1 MQFKYT
7 KVASVEEALELLA
20 VGGGAAKVIA
30 GGTDLL
36 VNIQEGLES
45 PPELIDIG
53 GIAELKGI
61 EEKDGMIELGPLV
74 THADVLGSEL
84 LRKKAPVLV
93 AACSEIGAVQIRYRA
108 TIGGNIATASPS
120 GDTVPALY
128 ALGAIV
134 VIRGGQGEREI
145 AIEDFFTGVK
155 RTVLESGE
163 LIVKIRFPGMAESA
177 RSFFKKLG
185 QRKALAIAKVSV
197 AGYLDFQDGVVKEA
211 RIALGAVA
219 TTVIRAEK
227 AEELLK
233 GKKLSEEVIVEAGL
247 LTKEAS
253 KAITDIRSNAEY
265 RDEMAGLLMTRGLKD
280 ILKSSNL

>member
-1 MQFKYT
+1 MQFEYT
-7 KVASVEEALELLA
+7 KAASVEEALELLA
-20 VGGGAAKVIA
+20 AGGGEAKVLA

-53 GIAELKGI
+53 GLTELKGI

-74 THADVLGSEL
+74 THAEIIDSEL
-84 LRKKAPVLV
+84 LQKKAAVLV
-93 AACSEIGAVQIRYRA
+93 EACSEVGAVQIRYRA

-120 GDTVPALY
+120 GDTVPAFY
-128 ALGAIV
+128 VLGARV
-134 VIRGGQGEREI
+134 VLRGGEGEREI

-155 RTVLESGE
+155 RTVLQPGE
-163 LIVKIRFPGMAESA
+163 LIVKIRFPVMSESA
-177 RSFFKKLG
+177 RSFFRKLG

-197 AGYLDFQDGVVKEA
+197 AGYFDFKDEMVEEA

-227 AEELLK
+227 AEELLN
-233 GKKLSEEVIVEAGL
+233 GKKLSDELIAEAGR
-247 LTKEAS
+247 LTTEAS

-265 RDEMAGLLMTRGLKD
+265 RDEMAGLLLTRGLKD
-280 ILKSSNL
+280 ILKSLI

>member
-1 MQFKYT
+1 MQFEYT
-7 KVASVEEALELLA
+7 KAASIEEALDLLA
-20 VGGGAAKVIA
+20 AGGGEAKVIA

-45 PPELIDIG
+45 PPALIDIG
-53 GIAELKGI
+53 GIADLKGI
-61 EEKDGMIELGPLV
+61 EEKDGIIELGSLV
-74 THADVLGSEL
+74 THAEVLGSEL
-84 LRKKAPVLV
+84 LREKAPVLV
-93 AACSEIGAVQIRYRA
+93 SACSEVGAVQIRYRA

-120 GDTVPALY
+120 GDTVPAFY
-128 ALGAIV
+128 VLGARV
-134 VIRGGQGEREI
+134 AIRGGEGEREI

-155 RTVLESGE
+155 RTVLEPGE
-163 LIVKIRFPGMAESA
+163 LIVKIRFPGMPESA

-197 AGYLDFQDGVVKEA
+197 AGYLDFKDGLVEEA

-227 AEELLK
+227 AEEALK
-233 GKKLSEEVIVEAGL
+233 GKELSDEVIEEAGR
-247 LTKEAS
+247 LTTEAS

-265 RDEMAGLLMTRGLKD
+265 RDEMAGLLLTRGLKD
-280 ILKSSNL
+280 ILKSLI

>member
-1 MQFKYT
+1 MQFEYT

-20 VGGGAAKVIA
+20 AGEGEAKVIA

-36 VNIQEGLES
+36 VNILEGLES
-45 PPELIDIG
+45 PPALIDIG
-53 GIAELKGI
+53 ELTELKGI
-61 EEKDGMIELGPLV
+61 EEKEGMIELGPLV
-74 THADVLGSEL
+74 THAEVEGSEL
-84 LRKKAPVLV
+84 LRKKAEVLV
-93 AACSEIGAVQIRYRA
+93 SACSEVGAVQIRYRG

-128 ALGAIV
+128 ALGATV

-155 RTVLESGE
+155 RTVLEPTE
-163 LIVKIRFPGMAESA
+163 LIVKIRFPGVPESA
-177 RSFFKKLG
+177 RTFFKKLG

-197 AGYLDFQDGVVKEA
+197 AGYLDFKDGVVEEA

-219 TTVIRAEK
+219 PTVIRAEK
-227 AEELLK
+227 AEQSLK
-233 GKKLSEEVIVEAGL
+233 GKELSGEVIAEAGR
-247 LTKEAS
+247 LTTEVS

-265 RDEMAGLLMTRGLKD
+265 RDEMAGLLLTRSLEE
-280 ILKSSNL
+280 ILKSKI

>member
-1 MQFKYT
+1 MQFEYT
-7 KVASVEEALELLA
+7 KAASVEEALELLA
-20 VGGGAAKVIA
+20 AGGGEAKVLA

-45 PPELIDIG
+45 PLELIDIG
-53 GIAELKGI
+53 GVTELKGI

-74 THADVLGSEL
+74 THAEIIDSEL
-84 LRKKAPVLV
+84 LRKKAAVLV
-93 AACSEIGAVQIRYRA
+93 EACSEVGAVQIRYRA

-120 GDTVPALY
+120 GDTVPAFY
-128 ALGAIV
+128 VLGARV
-134 VIRGGQGEREI
+134 VLRGGEGEREI

-155 RTVLESGE
+155 RTVLQPGE
-163 LIVKIRFPGMAESA
+163 LIVKIRFPVMPESA
-177 RSFFKKLG
+177 RSFFRKLG

-197 AGYLDFQDGVVKEA
+197 AGYFDFKDEMVEEA

-233 GKKLSEEVIVEAGL
+233 GKKLSDELIAEAGR
-247 LTKEAS
+247 LTTEAS

-265 RDEMAGLLMTRGLKD
+265 RDEMAGLLLTRGLKD
-280 ILKSSNL
+280 ILKSLI

>member
-1 MQFKYT
+1 MQFEYT
-7 KVASVEEALELLA
+7 KAASVEEALELLA
-20 VGGGAAKVIA
+20 AGGGEAKVLA

-45 PPELIDIG
+45 PLELIDIG
-53 GIAELKGI
+53 GVTELKGI

-74 THADVLGSEL
+74 THAEIIDSEL
-84 LRKKAPVLV
+84 LRKKAAVLV
-93 AACSEIGAVQIRYRA
+93 EACSEVGAVQIRYRA

-120 GDTVPALY
+120 GDTVPAFY
-128 ALGAIV
+128 VLGARV
-134 VIRGGQGEREI
+134 VLRGGEGEREI

-155 RTVLESGE
+155 RTVLQPGE
-163 LIVKIRFPGMAESA
+163 LIVKIRFPVMSESA
-177 RSFFKKLG
+177 RSFFRKLG

-197 AGYLDFQDGVVKEA
+197 AGYFDFKDEMVEEA

-233 GKKLSEEVIVEAGL
+233 GKKLSDELIAEAGR
-247 LTKEAS
+247 LTTEAS

-265 RDEMAGLLMTRGLKD
+265 RDEMAGLLLTRGLKD
-280 ILKSSNL
+280 ILKSLI

>member
-1 MQFKYT
+1 MQFEYT
-7 KVASVEEALELLA
+7 KAASVEEALELLA
-20 VGGGAAKVIA
+20 AGGGEAKVLA

-45 PPELIDIG
+45 PLELIDIG
-53 GIAELKGI
+53 GVTELKGI

-74 THADVLGSEL
+74 THAEIIDSEL
-84 LRKKAPVLV
+84 LRKKAAVLV
-93 AACSEIGAVQIRYRA
+93 EACSEVGAVQIRYRA

-120 GDTVPALY
+120 GDTVPAFY
-128 ALGAIV
+128 VLGARV
-134 VIRGGQGEREI
+134 VLRGGEGEREI

-155 RTVLESGE
+155 RTVLQPGE
-163 LIVKIRFPGMAESA
+163 LIVKIRFPVMPESA
-177 RSFFKKLG
+177 RSFFRKLG

-197 AGYLDFQDGVVKEA
+197 AGYFDFKDEMVEEA

-227 AEELLK
+227 VEELLK
-233 GKKLSEEVIVEAGL
+233 GKKLSDELIAEAGR
-247 LTKEAS
+247 LTTEAS

-265 RDEMAGLLMTRGLKD
+265 RDEMAGLLLTRGLKD
-280 ILKSSNL
+280 ILKSLI